1 MIFGRSPA
9 VNRAISVCCYLAGFT
24 VSVINIIYSRTYFE
38 SFWGTS
44 TDLAWWTGWVIAAVM
59 GLYEAFCIGLLT
71 TPLAWGVIFSI
82 PTTLAKI
89 QNEMQR
95 KTAIYASGAL
105 AAGLLL
111 FCVLVYWVDYTTTIG
126 GLGMGDILPARFLAG
141 CLVFGSEV
149 MFLAGNAL
157 AWLALISKAGTEAEK
172 KKYQD
177 VIDKAAS
184 NGNSSVALK

>member
-1 MIFGRSPA
+1 
-9 VNRAISVCCYLAGFT
+9 
-24 VSVINIIYSRTYFE
+24 
-38 SFWGTS
+38 
-44 TDLAWWTGWVIAAVM
+44 M

-82 PTTLAKI
+82 PNSLAKI

-105 AAGLLL
+105 AAALLL

-172 KKYQD
+172 RKYQD
-177 VIDKAAS
+177 AINRAAS
-184 NGNSSVALK
+184 TNGSVSLK